1 MFARFMIGAI
11 KADGLL
17 LYLLFVP
24 LVLGCSILQTENNTK
39 TVSVYCLVALEHK
52 SLFVKSL
59 RVIFCY

>member
-52 SLFVKSL
+52 IVTSYFYSVVLK
-59 RVIFCY
+59 